1 MNKFLMFLLAASIMT
16 VSLISVA
23 STAQRVDVKKDLTAK
38 HQAVIPIAA
47 FTANGNL
54 DKLKTAFNEGLD
66 KGLTVNEIKEILIQM
81 YAYCGFPRSLNAI
94 NTFMAVTEERTAKG
108 IKDEMGPDASP
119 LPDDKSREQ
128 MGRDVRSS
136 LVGGEFPPRGYALFV
151 PTIDLFLK
159 EHLFADI
166 FGRDNLDYQS
176 REIATVSALASLNVP
191 AQLRSHMSICMNL
204 GISEE
209 QMDNLVYILNEKVGK
224 NEADIARAE
233 LKAIISTKTK

>member
-1 MNKFLMFLLAASIMT
+1 MNKLLIVILTVSIMAI
-16 VSLISVA
+16 SLIPA
-23 STAQRVDVKKDLTAK
+23 SAAQRTEVKKELTAK

-54 DKLKTAFNEGLD
+54 DKLGIAFNEGLD

-94 NTFMAVTEERTAKG
+94 NTLMTVTEERTAKG
-108 IKDEMGPDASP
+108 IKDEIGPEASP
-119 LPDDKSREQ
+119 IPTNKSREQ

-136 LVGGEFPPRGYALFV
+136 LVGGEFPQRGYALFV

-159 EHLFADI
+159 EHLFADV

-176 REIATVSALASLNVP
+176 REIATVSALAALNIP
-191 AQLRSHMSICMNL
+191 AQLRSHMNICSNL

-209 QMDNLVYILNEKVGK
+209 QMDNLVLILNEKVGK
-224 NEADIARAE
+224 NEADIAKKE
-233 LKAIISTKTK
+233 LKAIADSKKK